1 MTLLNEAGQPMPKIA
16 AEENP
21 EVAFS
26 LIQPDREDARIKV
39 IGVGGG
45 GGNATQR
52 MADVEIDNV
61 EFVCVNTDAQ
71 ALRSM
76 RVGHRVQIGRETTKG
91 LGAGAT
97 PERGRAAAEES
108 LEALA
113 GLVADA
119 DMLFITAGM
128 GGGTGTGA
136 APVIAQLARD
146 RDVLTVAVVTRP
158 FAFEGE
164 RRRRIAEEGIE
175 ALRAHVD
182 SLITIP
188 NDRLIAEFGPD
199 MSLEQGF
206 AEADNVL
213 YGAVRGISDLIVR
226 PGMINVDFA
235 DVRTVMAQKG
245 LAMMGS
251 GTARGETRAQEATE
265 QAISSRLLDEVE
277 ISDARGMLVN
287 VTTNRSLTM
296 HEFEV
301 IGGLLQPLCAEDA
314 TLVMGTACS
323 DDIGDALQVTIVVA
337 GYASG
342 AAEPA
347 AAGAEAG
354 AAEPAP
360 AAAAGIRTV
369 SLDSARDRLARASR
383 AERTA
388 EQTAE
393 QAAAP
398 GAAPAEAAP
407 AETLA
412 VEGNVVRRTAGPQG
426 FDIPAYLRKQHD

>member
-1 MTLLNEAGQPMPKIA
+1 MTLLNEAGQPAPKA
-16 AEENP
+16 AADDSP
-21 EVAFS
+21 EVAFP

-71 ALRSM
+71 ALRGM

-97 PERGRAAAEES
+97 PERGQAAAEES
-108 LEALA
+108 VDVLA
-113 GLVADA
+113 GLVEDA

-136 APVIAQLARD
+136 APVIARLARE

-164 RRRRIAEEGIE
+164 RRRRVAEEGIE

-188 NDRLIAEFGPD
+188 NDRLITEFGPD

-245 LAMMGS
+245 LAMMGT

-265 QAISSRLLDEVE
+265 QAINCRLLDEFE

-296 HEFEV
+296 HEYQL
-301 IGGLLQPLCAEDA
+301 IGELLQPLRAADA
-314 TLVMGTACS
+314 TLVMGTACN
-323 DDIGDALQVTIVVA
+323 DEVGDALQVTIVVA
-337 GYASG
+337 GYAG
-342 AAEPA
+342 GAEEAPAAE
-347 AAGAEAG
+347 
-354 AAEPAP
+354 AP
-360 AAAAGIRTV
+360 AAAPERPPAAGVRTV

-388 EQTAE
+388 ERK
-393 QAAAP
+393 P
-398 GAAPAEAAP
+398 APAEAEAAP
-407 AETLA
+407 AAAETLA
-412 VEGNVVRRTAGPQG
+412 VEGNLARRAGGPGQG

>member
-1 MTLLNEAGQPMPKIA
+1 MTLLNEAGQPLPKTA
-16 AEENP
+16 AADNP

-76 RVGHRVQIGRETTKG
+76 RVGHRLQIGRETTKG

-164 RRRRIAEEGIE
+164 RRRRIADEGIE

-347 AAGAEAG
+347 AD
-354 AAEPAP
+354 AAAAAAAPAP
-360 AAAAGIRTV
+360 SPAAGIRTV

-393 QAAAP
+393 P
-398 GAAPAEAAP
+398 PAEPAAAP

>member
-1 MTLLNEAGQPMPKIA
+1 MTLLNEAGQPAPKEAAA
-16 AEENP
+16 AEAEI
-21 EVAFS
+21 AFAPV
-26 LIQPDREDARIKV
+26 QPDCEDARIKV

-61 EFVCVNTDAQ
+61 DFICVNTDAQ
-71 ALRSM
+71 ALRNM
-76 RVGHRVQIGRETTKG
+76 HVGHRVQIGRETTKG

-108 LEALA
+108 MEVLA
-113 GLVADA
+113 GLVEGT
-119 DMLFITAGM
+119 DMLFLTAGM

-136 APVIAQLARD
+136 APVIAQLARE

-164 RRRRIAEEGIE
+164 RRRRIADEGIE
-175 ALRAHVD
+175 ALREHVD

-188 NDRLIAEFGPD
+188 NDRLITELGPD
-199 MSLEQGF
+199 LSLEQGF

-226 PGMINVDFA
+226 PGIINVDFA

-245 LAMMGS
+245 LAMMGT
-251 GTARGETRAQEATE
+251 GTARGEARAQEATE
-265 QAISSRLLDEVE
+265 QAVSSRLLDEVE

-296 HEFEV
+296 HEYKV
-301 IGGLLQPLCAEDA
+301 IGDMLKPLCAGNA
-314 TLVMGTACS
+314 MLVMGTACS
-323 DDIGDALQVTIVVA
+323 EEIGDALQVTIVVA
-337 GYASG
+337 GYAG
-342 AAEPA
+342 GEEEPA
-347 AAGAEAG
+347 AAE
-354 AAEPAP
+354 AP
-360 AAAAGIRTV
+360 AAAPAQPAAAGVRTV
-369 SLDSARDRLARASR
+369 SLDSARDRLARAGR

-388 EQTAE
+388 ERK
-393 QAAAP
+393 
-398 GAAPAEAAP
+398 AAPAEAEAESAP
-407 AETLA
+407 AAAETLA
-412 VEGNVVRRTAGPQG
+412 VEGNLARRAGGPGQG

>member
-1 MTLLNEAGQPMPKIA
+1 MTLLNEAGQPAPKTA
-16 AEENP
+16 ADDSP
-21 EVAFS
+21 EVAFP

-71 ALRSM
+71 ALRGM

-97 PERGRAAAEES
+97 PERGQAAAEES
-108 LEALA
+108 VDVLA
-113 GLVADA
+113 GLVEDA

-136 APVIAQLARD
+136 APVIARLARE

-164 RRRRIAEEGIE
+164 RRRRVAEEGIE

-188 NDRLIAEFGPD
+188 NDRLITEFGPD

-226 PGMINVDFA
+226 PRHDQ
-235 DVRTVMAQKG
+235 RR
-245 LAMMGS
+245 L
-251 GTARGETRAQEATE
+251 RRRAHGDGAERAGDDGHRHRPRRDPR
-265 QAISSRLLDEVE
+265 A
-277 ISDARGMLVN
+277 
-287 VTTNRSLTM
+287 
-296 HEFEV
+296 
-301 IGGLLQPLCAEDA
+301 GGDR
-314 TLVMGTACS
+314 
-323 DDIGDALQVTIVVA
+323 A
-337 GYASG
+337 GHQL
-342 AAEPA
+342 PA
-347 AAGAEAG
+347 AGRVRDQRRPRHAGQRHHQPQPDHARV
-354 AAEPAP
+354 PAHRR
-360 AAAAGIRTV
+360 AAAAAARGGCDAGDGAPPATTR
-369 SLDSARDRLARASR
+369 SATRCR
-383 AERTA
+383 
-388 EQTAE
+388 
-393 QAAAP
+393 
-398 GAAPAEAAP
+398 
-407 AETLA
+407 
-412 VEGNVVRRTAGPQG
+412 
-426 FDIPAYLRKQHD
+426 

>member
-1 MTLLNEAGQPMPKIA
+1 MTLLNEAGQPAPKTA
-16 AEENP
+16 ADDSP
-21 EVAFS
+21 EVAFP

-71 ALRSM
+71 ALRGM

-97 PERGRAAAEES
+97 PERGQAAAEES
-108 LEALA
+108 VDVLA
-113 GLVADA
+113 GLVEDA

-136 APVIAQLARD
+136 APVIARLARE

-164 RRRRIAEEGIE
+164 RRRRVAEEGIE

-188 NDRLIAEFGPD
+188 NDRLITEFGPD

-245 LAMMGS
+245 LAMMGT

-265 QAISSRLLDEVE
+265 QAINCRLLDEFE

-296 HEFEV
+296 HEYQL
-301 IGGLLQPLCAEDA
+301 IGELLQPLRAADA
-314 TLVMGTACS
+314 TLVMGTACN
-323 DDIGDALQVTIVVA
+323 DEVGDALQVTIVVA
-337 GYASG
+337 GYAG
-342 AAEPA
+342 GAEEAPAAE
-347 AAGAEAG
+347 
-354 AAEPAP
+354 AP
-360 AAAAGIRTV
+360 AAAPERPPAAGVRTV

-388 EQTAE
+388 ERK
-393 QAAAP
+393 P
-398 GAAPAEAAP
+398 APAEAEAAP
-407 AETLA
+407 AAAETLA
-412 VEGNVVRRTAGPQG
+412 VEGNLARRAGGPGQG